1 MKNWNKYITVEIK
14 LFFIYQGQKVYF
26 NQDLKITGEDIWFT
40 GNDRDSL
47 RWAAN
52 FRVNDFNLLIS
63 GRAILTRNGEY
74 KTTVN
79 KLRAFET
86 FDGIRPR
93 NNSDNYKIRPLFYS

>member
-14 LFFIYQGQKVYF
+14 LFFFYQGQKIYF
-26 NQDLKITGEDIWFT
+26 NQDLNITGEDIWFT

-63 GRAILTRNGEY
+63 GRAILTRKGEY

-79 KLRAFET
+79 KLQAFDT
-86 FDGIRPR
+86 FDGIRPS
-93 NNSDNYKIRPLFYS
+93 NENYKIRPLFYS